1 MNAVTVTE
9 LSNYIKALFDG
20 DERLNSVCVRGEL
33 SNYKIHSTG
42 HHYFSLKDE
51 GAVIDAVMFRS
62 CAGRLKFVPQSGM
75 KVILFG
81 KVSSFPKSGRYQ
93 IYVSDM
99 QPEGVGAL
107 YAAFEQLKNKLYK
120 EGLFDRSIKK
130 EIPRFPERIG
140 LVTSPTG
147 AAVRDMIRILKAR
160 YPLASVTV
168 CPVKVQGEGAAQDIA
183 DMLDYVN
190 SYELFDV
197 IICGRGGGSIED
209 LWAFNEEVLARAV
222 ARSKIP
228 VISAV
233 GHEPDITISDYAAD
247 KRAATPSNGAE
258 LAVPD
263 RMELRAALSASLSR
277 IIHSEKNI
285 LEKKKSLLLKL
296 SSRKEMSSP
305 MQYLIDRRMTLSVC
319 EQKLEKVMQ
328 RIISEKKNSFVKAA
342 ATLDAISPLKLIG
355 RGYSIAEKGGR
366 VIRSVN
372 NVDKGDRIKIRLSD
386 GKIGCVVEEKEI

>member
-1 MNAVTVTE
+1 MNAISVTE
-9 LSNYIKALFDG
+9 LSNYIKSLFDG
-20 DERLNSVCVRGEL
+20 DERLNAVCVRGEL
-33 SNYKIHSTG
+33 SNYKVHTTG

-51 GAVIDAVMFRS
+51 GAVIDAVIFRTY
-62 CAGRLKFVPQSGM
+62 AGRLKFLPQSGM
-75 KVILFG
+75 KVIVFG
-81 KVSSFPKSGRYQ
+81 KVSSFPKNGRYQ

-120 EGLFDRSIKK
+120 EGLFDRSKK
-130 EIPRFPERIG
+130 TDLPRFPERIG

-147 AAVRDMIRILKAR
+147 AAVRDMIRILRAR

-168 CPVKVQGEGAAQDIA
+168 CPVKVQGDGAAQDIA

-190 SYELFDV
+190 SYDLFDV

-209 LWAFNEEVLARAV
+209 LWAFNEETLARAV
-222 ARSKIP
+222 ARSRIP

-233 GHEPDITISDYAAD
+233 GHEPDVTISDYAAD
-247 KRAATPSNGAE
+247 RRAATPSNGAE

-263 RMELRAALSASLSR
+263 RMELRAGLSASFSR
-277 IIHSEKNI
+277 MLHSEKNVI
-285 LEKKKSLLLKL
+285 ERKKSLLLKL

-305 MQYLIDRRMTLSVC
+305 LQYLTDRRMTVSIY
-319 EQKLEKVMQ
+319 EQKLEKLMQ
-328 RIISEKKNSFVKAA
+328 SIIAVKKNSFVKAA
-342 ATLDAISPLKLIG
+342 ATLDAISPLKVIS
-355 RGYSIAEKGGR
+355 RGYSIAEKDGK
-366 VIRSVN
+366 VVKSVKS
-372 NVDKGDRIKIRLSD
+372 VETGDKIHIRLSD